1 MVKARTLTKGGTF
14 MHFDRSLLPSG
25 FASIEHD
32 IITPTLHDNLFEQVL
47 APTNLDLAWQRVK
60 ANKGSAGVDGMSID
74 DFPKYAQANWDAIKA
89 QLINGTYRPQPAL
102 RVEIPKPDGGKR
114 LLGIPTIIDRI
125 IQQAIHQVLNPIF
138 DPEFSAHSY
147 GFRPGRNAAQAVKHI
162 QACIKLGH
170 KIAVDVDLSKFFDR
184 VNHDLLMHK
193 LGCKIN
199 DKALMR
205 LIGKYLRAGVVDKG
219 KRVQTQEGVPQGS
232 PLSPLLSNIMLDEP
246 DKTLEK
252 RGHCFARYADDFT
265 ILVKSHRAG
274 QRVLT
279 NISVFLQ
286 RKLKLVVNEDKSR
299 VGSVKETKFLGFSFK
314 RGQIQ
319 IHDKALVK
327 FKQQVRRLTNRNW
340 GIAMKKQIIHL
351 NRYLRGWGN
360 YFFIANAYQL
370 SVDLDHWVRRRIRM
384 CYWRQWRRPRTKVR
398 NLLKRGVPERL
409 AISCGITSKGPWRSS
424 KTKGINMALTNQYLK
439 DEGLIAL
446 RELWIRIH
454 HG

>member
-1 MVKARTLTKGGTF
+1 

-89 QLINGTYRPQPAL
+89 ELINGTYRPQPAL

-219 KRVQTQEGVPQGS
+219 KRV
-232 PLSPLLSNIMLDEP
+232 
-246 DKTLEK
+246 
-252 RGHCFARYADDFT
+252 
-265 ILVKSHRAG
+265 
-274 QRVLT
+274 
-279 NISVFLQ
+279 
-286 RKLKLVVNEDKSR
+286 
-299 VGSVKETKFLGFSFK
+299 
-314 RGQIQ
+314 
-319 IHDKALVK
+319 
-327 FKQQVRRLTNRNW
+327 
-340 GIAMKKQIIHL
+340 
-351 NRYLRGWGN
+351 
-360 YFFIANAYQL
+360 
-370 SVDLDHWVRRRIRM
+370 
-384 CYWRQWRRPRTKVR
+384 
-398 NLLKRGVPERL
+398 
-409 AISCGITSKGPWRSS
+409 
-424 KTKGINMALTNQYLK
+424 
-439 DEGLIAL
+439 
-446 RELWIRIH
+446 
-454 HG
+454 